1 MEAGE
6 RFFFKSP
13 LAERGDPMSGD
24 ASESRFQPYTGST
37 GSMARISKPHLT
49 LRSPTGKS
57 FFHVRLSR
65 RFAKRFLVFAIAF
78 GAVCLL
84 GLAWLAARDH
94 SLRGGIGREFHLAD
108 GPWGHIHVRPVLL
121 DPPAEVFD
129 PDFQLGDGNWYFEK
143 APPSSIAA
151 ILRDCGLTERQ
162 IATVLPTLRPVSNAT
177 ELVSA
182 RPPAEIV
189 MELDPGVRSRLYQHL
204 ARLDANFA
212 QAQPFRMSASHLEEW
227 LGGEDVDAA
236 TRGAV
241 RRLLWRNGHTLLFSD
256 YNLVAS
262 RISDPAD
269 RVKLQRLLSR
279 KVSLRASLEV
289 PRGQDVRELAEYWS
303 AFGRGESDKVVLQAL
318 SAYGGGSIDV
328 IELLPVFARKRLNRF
343 PDPSELE
350 ESVPACH
357 WSTFN
362 FFNPGD
368 PDPAFHTA
376 AGVEEEIRK
385 NYTRIESDPRFG
397 DVVLLD
403 EPDGSSIHSAVF
415 IADDMVFTK
424 NGPSAATPWVLS
436 TIEEM
441 KAFYPGAKA
450 LSVSFHRPKS

>member
-1 MEAGE
+1 MA
-6 RFFFKSP
+6 
-13 LAERGDPMSGD
+13 LAKKP
-24 ASESRFQPYTGST
+24 Q
-37 GSMARISKPHLT
+37 IS

-57 FFHVRLSR
+57 FFHVRFSR
-65 RFAKRFLVFAIAF
+65 RFLKRTLVSILALAMAAALV
-78 GAVCLL
+78 AV
-84 GLAWLAARDH
+84 WLVARDQ
-94 SLRGGIGREFHLAD
+94 SKRGGIGREFHLAE

-129 PDFQLGDGNWYFEK
+129 PDFQLGDGNWYFK
-143 APPSSIAA
+143 KSPPSSIGS
-151 ILRDCGLTERQ
+151 ILRECGLTERQ
-162 IATVLPTLRPVSNAT
+162 IAAVLPTLRPVSN
-177 ELVSA
+177 EPGLVSA

-189 MELDPGVRSRLYQHL
+189 MELDPEVRTRLYQRL
-204 ARLDANFA
+204 ALLDANFA

-227 LGGEDVDAA
+227 LGGEDVGGDI
-236 TRGAV
+236 RKSV
-241 RRLLWRNGHTLLFSD
+241 RSLLWRNGDTLLFSD

-262 RISDPAD
+262 RISDPGD
-269 RVKLQRLLSR
+269 RVELQRLLSR

-289 PRGQDVRELAEYWS
+289 PRGKDVRDLAEYWS

-343 PDPSELE
+343 PDPAELE
-350 ESVPACH
+350 KSVPACH

-362 FFNPGD
+362 FFNTGD

-376 AGVEEEIRK
+376 SGVEEELRK
-385 NYTRIESDPRFG
+385 NFTRIESNPRFG